1 MKIYINNL
9 ERNIKKKRLHYERIK
24 MEKEEIR
31 KKTIEQLKY
40 VKYFNFI
47 LLVLYFLQRIV
58 RTRKNNPRKKYY
70 RATK

>member
-9 ERNIKKKRLHYERIK
+9 ERNIKKKKLHYERNN

-40 VKYFNFI
+40 V
-47 LLVLYFLQRIV
+47 
-58 RTRKNNPRKKYY
+58 
-70 RATK
+70 